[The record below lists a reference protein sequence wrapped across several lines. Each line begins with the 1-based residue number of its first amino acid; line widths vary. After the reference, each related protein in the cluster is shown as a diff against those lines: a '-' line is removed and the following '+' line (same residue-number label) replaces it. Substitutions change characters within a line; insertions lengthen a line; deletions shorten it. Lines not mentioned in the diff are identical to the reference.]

1 MIVETEEET
10 PKKWEVYFF
19 DENKATS
26 MKYGI
31 GLLYTRLNSLNKKFS
46 NDGKTP
52 YIFPEG
58 SYKVYFVSKSNE
70 ESNWQL
76 VRKPGG
82 DYYCYFSV
90 AADGTVK
97 VDNENSLSGIHDV
110 IYSPASNAQTT
121 IYSIDGRKLDST
133 SSSNVVIMKNGKD
146 VRKVIN
152 ANR

>member
-1 MIVETEEET
+1 MGNYRA
-10 PKKWEVYFF
+10 YF
-19 DENKATS
+19 
-26 MKYGI
+26 
-31 GLLYTRLNSLNKKFS
+31 L
-46 NDGKTP
+46 
-52 YIFPEG
+52 
-58 SYKVYFVSKSNE
+58 SKSIE

-121 IYSIDGRKLDST
+121 IYSIDGRKIDSS
-133 SSSNVVIMKNGKD
+133 SSSNVVIMKNGKG

>member
-10 PKKWEVYFF
+10 PNKWEIDFF
-19 DENKATS
+19 DENETTS
-26 MKYGI
+26 MEFGVGLKYE
-31 GLLYTRLNSLNKKFS
+31 RLNSLNKICS

-97 VDNENSLSGIHDV
+97 VDNENSLTAIHSV
-110 IYSPASNAQTT
+110 TAPTSSTPSAIYSL
-121 IYSIDGRKLDST
+121 DGRKLDST

-152 ANR
+152 VNR